1 LDSRIIDNKTY
12 DFILRST
19 RLTNKEQP
27 EEIIT
32 FYIDKIVND
41 ITIKTNRNKF
51 PEGLKY
57 LVVEMLSDMF
67 TLYEADTKPDQ
78 NQTVQSMSEQDRR
91 VDFGINSYTQSKL
104 DLLLNK
110 KLEDNTKLI
119 NRYKLLYKVGGTNAE
134 N

>member
-1 LDSRIIDNKTY
+1 MDSRIIDNKTY